1 MAFSEEYNVCGL
13 FNFDDGFLVEECQE
27 LEKIQF
33 LGDFNESPSDKGC
46 EDIVDLLP
54 NDPFGMEF
62 NISKSNDPILMDFNP
77 SLPRDPFGM
86 DFDIEVTFA
95 AITGWT
101 GWVEE
106 FGLKAYGFETD
117 EANEEN
123 STDDS
128 NLKAIEDNGND
139 DSKYF
144 AELNFVW
151 TSSMEYEESG
161 ENEVVDSGSV
171 MHMEEKLYHDHTIL
185 CDDMDDLMYFGSE
198 KYGIEHVKD
207 DDDADGD
214 ADADGGAAVDIIVFV
229 LEYLNLGVKDLL
241 SIERVCRLL
250 RDAVQKDRYLWT
262 SIHIDDPLCQKIT
275 NEDLLQ
281 LTGRAQGK
289 LRCLSLVK
297 CLKINEDG
305 LKQVLERNRE
315 LSKLSVAGSIKLNG
329 ESILHNLKLFNSV
342 SLPGI
347 KHLRLGDPIGLTNE
361 QLNEYKL
368 LLGAADEDAT
378 PSNYKPRFYRA
389 GEIYLS
395 LDDERA
401 IDIEVCPRCQ
411 KVGQVYD
418 CPTKNCQVKI
428 HSKTC
433 RACIF
438 CIARCIHCGCCLD
451 DKAYEETFCFNYLCF
466 DCLKELIFLD
476 GVPLPPGQACFH
488 PMGSYHF
495 FLYS

>member
-27 LEKIQF
+27 SEKIRF
-33 LGDFNESPSDKGC
+33 LVDFDDSRSEKGC

-62 NISKSNDPILMDFNP
+62 NISMSNDPILMDFNL

-86 DFDIEVTFA
+86 DFDILA
-95 AITGWT
+95 AITGWM
-101 GWVEE
+101 ED
-106 FGLKAYGFETD
+106 FGRKAYGFETD

-128 NLKAIEDNGND
+128 NLKAFEDNGND

-151 TSSMEYEESG
+151 TSLGYEESG
-161 ENEVVDSGSV
+161 ENELIDSGSV
-171 MHMEEKLYHDHTIL
+171 MDMEEKSYDDHTML
-185 CDDMDDLMYFGSE
+185 CDDMDDMTCFGCE
-198 KYGIEHVKD
+198 KYGIEHVKG
-207 DDDADGD
+207 DGD
-214 ADADGGAAVDIIVFV
+214 SDADGGAAVDIIVFV

-241 SIERVCRLL
+241 SIERVCRSLYV
-250 RDAVQKDRYLWT
+250 AVQKDPYLWT
-262 SIHIDDPLCQKIT
+262 SIHIDCPLSQKIT

-281 LTGRAQGK
+281 LTDRAQGK

-297 CLKINEDG
+297 CFNINKDG
-305 LKQVLERNRE
+305 LKQVLERNQK
-315 LSKLSVAGSIKLNG
+315 LTKLSVAGSIKLNG
-329 ESILHNLKLFNSV
+329 QSILHNLKLFNSV
-342 SLPGI
+342 AIPGI

-368 LLGAADEDAT
+368 LLGADEDAT
-378 PSNYKPRFYRA
+378 PSNYKPRIYRA
-389 GEIYLS
+389 EEIYLS

-418 CPTKNCQVKI
+418 CPTENCQVKI

-433 RACIF
+433 RACTV
-438 CIARCIHCGCCLD
+438 CIARCLCCGCCLD
-451 DKAYEETFCFNYLCF
+451 DKAYEETFGFDYFCF
-466 DCLKELIFLD
+466 DCLEVIFQNEA
-476 GVPLPPGQACFH
+476 PGQACFH
-488 PMGSYHF
+488 QMGSYRL